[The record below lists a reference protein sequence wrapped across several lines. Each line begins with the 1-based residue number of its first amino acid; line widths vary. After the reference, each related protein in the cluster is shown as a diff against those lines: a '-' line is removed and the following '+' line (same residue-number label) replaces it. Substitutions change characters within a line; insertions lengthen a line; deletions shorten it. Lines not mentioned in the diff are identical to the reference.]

1 MDLEILIL
9 PAVVL
14 VAITSAILLT
24 SHNWVWTILAL
35 ALQYV
40 SVFLLVTTTWPMTI
54 SIVKLVA
61 GWMAAAVLGM
71 VMVSTPEA
79 IRQEEPHWPTGR
91 LFRLLTSGLVFL
103 AAFSATP
110 GVAEFFPADE
120 TATVT
125 GGLILIGM
133 GLLHLGLTSQPLRT
147 AIGILTFLS
156 GFEVI
161 FAAIETSTL
170 VAGLLAFVNM
180 GIALVGA
187 YLLVTPTLEA
197 D

>member
-1 MDLEILIL
+1 MNLDILIF
-9 PAVVL
+9 PSIIL
-14 VAITSAILLT
+14 VAVTSAVLLT
-24 SHNWVWTILAL
+24 SHNWIWTILAL
-35 ALQYV
+35 AIQYV
-40 SVFLLVTTTWPMTI
+40 GVFLLVATSWPMTI
-54 SIVKLVA
+54 SIVKLVV

-79 IRQEEPHWPTGR
+79 IRQEEPYWPSGR

-103 AAFSATP
+103 AVFSITP
-110 GVAEFFPADE
+110 KAAEFIPNINSD
-120 TATVT
+120 TIT

-156 GFEVI
+156 GFEI
-161 FAAIETSTL
+161 IYAAVEASTL
-170 VAGLLAFVNM
+170 VAGLMAFINI

-187 YLLVTPTLEA
+187 YLLVTPTLEEN
-197 D
+197 